1 LAFGIIPNIIFRE
14 SDTGVFM
21 GMKMRHGI
29 FLNSERRLYLA
40 VNRSLGAVEKLIVVQ
55 LIDELPL
62 VTEA

>member
-1 LAFGIIPNIIFRE
+1 LAFGIIPSILFRE

-21 GMKMRHGI
+21 GMKMRHG

-55 LIDELPL
+55 LTEKLPL
-62 VTEA
+62 VTEV